1 MSVYLHMVPET
12 EVDYSRRGPGA
23 YDALASGKV
32 PNSFRGLPVFTSY
45 PLDTDFNGAPI
56 SLLERDRMIGEW
68 FVLPAGEDAIHIFS
82 ADADRFVKL
91 TRGDIANAAM
101 NLEDGDGTD
110 QDILVFRP
118 FATWRMASALLLK
131 SGSELGNTFR
141 KYTPKTTCYCPYTH
155 LSHSFLHL
163 PLLLCTQTDTTTCS
177 FRTTP
182 CARLCSV
189 TTRFTVVQ

>member
-23 YDALASGKV
+23 YDALSSGKV
-32 PNSFRGLPVFTSY
+32 PSSFRGLPVFTSY

-91 TRGDIANAAM
+91 ARNTIEGALLNGDNA
-101 NLEDGDGTD
+101 GG
-110 QDILVFRP
+110 DILVFRP
-118 FATWRMASALLLK
+118 FQTWRMASAILCK
-131 SGSELGNTFR
+131 AGSELGNTFR
-141 KYTPKTTCYCPYTH
+141 KCTRSIRRVVARTH
-155 LSHSFLHL
+155 PSHTLLNPS
-163 PLLLCTQTDTTTCS
+163 PLLRTQTDTTICS
-177 FRTTP
+177 CRTTP
-182 CARLCSV
+182 CARS
-189 TTRFTVVQ
+189 